1 MSAFTDLYTPAR
13 FDADPNSQKGAKQLK
28 HWLKV
33 FTDFLQRCD
42 RTNEEEGQETRV
54 TNHLQLL
61 FAYVSADVYE
71 YIEDCRTYDEVVT
84 KLKSVY
90 IKTPNTIFARYKL
103 ATRKQQPGEVLEEF
117 FQSLHLL
124 SKDCQLRDVTAEEYR
139 NELVRDAFINGI
151 QSHSIRQRLLENNEL
166 SVDQAFE
173 KACSLRT
180 AQEHSEAYLNPNS
193 AAIPSTSLSVTKG
206 ESSDKIAETVSACSK
221 IYYFCGLSFHPKNR
235 CPAREVFCYQCG
247 RKGHFVMARAMRR
260 LP

>member
-1 MSAFTDLYTPAR
+1 MSAFTDLYKPAR
-13 FDADPNSQKGAKQLK
+13 FDADSNSQKGAKQLK

-33 FTDFLQRCD
+33 FTHFSQRCH
-42 RTNEEEGQETRV
+42 RTNEEEEQETRA

-71 YIEDCRTYDEVVT
+71 YIEDCRTYDEAVT

-117 FQSLHLL
+117 FQNLHLL

-166 SVDQAFE
+166 SVDQVFE
-173 KACSLRT
+173 KAAHYEQLKSIQKR
-180 AQEHSEAYLNPNS
+180 
-193 AAIPSTSLSVTKG
+193 I
-206 ESSDKIAETVSACSK
+206 
-221 IYYFCGLSFHPKNR
+221 
-235 CPAREVFCYQCG
+235 
-247 RKGHFVMARAMRR
+247 
-260 LP
+260 